1 MESNT
6 CYNTSCQS
14 YQKWAIGND
23 VRAILIQNDRV
34 NELVGSKIFP
44 LIAPENIDG
53 EFIVYQRDAYAKH
66 ATKMGVYED
75 ECELTLLAVSDNYD
89 NSVMIAS
96 AIDNALTGIHTLT
109 DGKKVYMSII
119 TSSETYSDNKYIQKL
134 TYDIK

>member
-23 VRAILIQNDRV
+23 VRAILLSNANVSSMVGVDIYP
-34 NELVGSKIFP
+34 LV
-44 LIAPENIDG
+44 APESVDG

-66 ATKMGVYED
+66 ATKMGVFED
-75 ECELTLLAVSDNYD
+75 VCELSLIAISDNYD
-89 NSVMIAS
+89 SSVMLAS

-109 DGKKVYMSII
+109 DGKRVYMNLI
-119 TSSETYSDNKYIQKL
+119 TSSESFTDNKYMQKL
-134 TYDIK
+134 TYEIK